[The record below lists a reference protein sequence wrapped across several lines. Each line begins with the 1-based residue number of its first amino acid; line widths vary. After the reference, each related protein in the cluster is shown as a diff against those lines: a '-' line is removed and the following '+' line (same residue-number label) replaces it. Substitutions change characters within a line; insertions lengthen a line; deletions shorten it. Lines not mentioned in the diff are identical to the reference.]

1 MKKGTYI
8 LKIDDDGEDVAVEVI
23 GGISDEEIIQVFGF
37 CTSRLIEIGADVEE
51 LKAVVHSIWRAE
63 SGC

>member
-8 LKIDDDGEDVAVEVI
+8 LKIDDDGEDVTVEVI

-37 CTSRLIEIGADVEE
+37 CAFRLIEVGADAEE
-51 LKAVVHSIWRAE
+51 LKALVHSIWEAE